1 MVYIIYRFTWLS
13 AQPASN
19 EVLILMVNKLTPD
32 TGPKGALVS
41 LFTPRVAPVFLILLR
56 YQVKGSCPRYLNITP
71 EPRNARV
78 SLNFLYV
85 PRIGLGSF
93 CFLFVQRVAL
103 NSNFFLNFT
112 WRAQVS
118 LILLLENKESSGSS
132 NLTPG
137 NQGELRSL

>member
-19 EVLILMVNKLTPD
+19 EVFILMVNKLTPD

-41 LFTPRVAPVFLILLR
+41 LLTPRVAPVFLILLR
-56 YQVKGSCPRYLNITP
+56 VKGSCPRYLNITP
-71 EPRNARV
+71 EPRKARV

-85 PRIGLGSF
+85 
-93 CFLFVQRVAL
+93 QRVAL
-103 NSNFFLNFT
+103 SSFFFLNLT
-112 WRAQVS
+112 WRADVS
-118 LILLLENKESSGSS
+118 LILLLETKERSGLS

-137 NQGELRSL
+137 KQGELRFL